1 MKTKY
6 LGVLEDQLKERA
18 MHYLTQDEITILKNF
33 CTIKKYLKDLKTPIH
48 LNSIVR
54 EGGLMDMALKVCI
67 YYGITFDE
75 FVSPRRDKYLVD
87 ARTDFCHL
95 AKETTRFGCNQ
106 IGRFINR
113 DHTSVLH
120 HWKKQPVCL
129 DDMMNGGDRDE
140 SENK

>member
-1 MKTKY
+1 
-6 LGVLEDQLKERA
+6 
-18 MHYLTQDEITILKNF
+18 MHYLTQDEIVILKNF
-33 CTIKKYLKDLKTPIH
+33 CSAKRYLGKLKIPNPIDISSS
-48 LNSIVR
+48 LR
-54 EGGLMDMALKVCI
+54 KGGLMEIALKVCV
-67 YYGITFDE
+67 YYEITYEE
-75 FVSPRRDKYLVD
+75 FISPRRHKHLVD

-129 DDMMNGGDRDE
+129 DDIMLKMNGGERDE

>member
-1 MKTKY
+1 MNS
-6 LGVLEDQLKERA
+6 
-18 MHYLTQDEITILKNF
+18 TIRK
-33 CTIKKYLKDLKTPIH
+33 
-48 LNSIVR
+48 
-54 EGGLMDMALKVCI
+54 GGLMEIALKVCM
-67 YYGITFDE
+67 YYEITYEE
-75 FVSPRRDKYLVD
+75 FISPRRHKHLVD

-106 IGRFINR
+106 IGRFMNR

-129 DDMMNGGDRDE
+129 DDIMLKMNGGERDE

>member
-1 MKTKY
+1 
-6 LGVLEDQLKERA
+6 
-18 MHYLTQDEITILKNF
+18 MHYLTQDEIVILKNF
-33 CTIKKYLKDLKTPIH
+33 CTVKTYLKDLKTPNH
-48 LNSIVR
+48 FNSIVR

-75 FVSPRRDKYLVD
+75 FVSSRRHKYLVD

-95 AKETTRFGCNQ
+95 AKETARFGCGQ
-106 IGRFINR
+106 IGRFMNR

-120 HWKKQPVCL
+120 HWKKKPVCL
-129 DDMMNGGDRDE
+129 DDIILKMDGGDRDE

>member
-1 MKTKY
+1 
-6 LGVLEDQLKERA
+6 
-18 MHYLTQDEITILKNF
+18 MHYLTQDEIVILKNF
-33 CTIKKYLKDLKTPIH
+33 CAVKKYLKDLKTQSH
-48 LNSIVR
+48 LNSTIR
-54 EGGLMDMALKVCI
+54 KGGLMEIALKVCM
-67 YYGITFDE
+67 YYEITYEE
-75 FVSPRRDKYLVD
+75 FISPRRHKHLVD

-95 AKETTRFGCNQ
+95 AKETTMFGCNQ

-129 DDMMNGGDRDE
+129 DDIILKMDGGDRDE